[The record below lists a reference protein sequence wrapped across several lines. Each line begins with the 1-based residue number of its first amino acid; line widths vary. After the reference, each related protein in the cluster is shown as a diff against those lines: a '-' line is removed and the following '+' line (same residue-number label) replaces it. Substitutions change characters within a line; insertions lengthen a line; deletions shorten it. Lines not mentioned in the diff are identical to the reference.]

1 MAVACRASGSRGCCR
16 PGAAAGGAGRR
27 RRARGTQRSVR
38 ARGDAGDGLDVPGH
52 VGAVL
57 KASAVESAVARGV
70 LACVSGGADSIA
82 MLHALGALR
91 DCGGGAAAAAFEL
104 RAVHFDHRQRG
115 ERASAGDETLV
126 QEHCAALRVPCDV
139 IRWGHADGSGDAEDG
154 SPREPGGGQPA
165 YSQAAARAW
174 RYAEA
179 ERLADE
185 HGLALIATGHH
196 LDDNVETVLLK
207 LTRGVSL
214 ANIRGMDVLRGRV
227 VRPLLGL
234 RKRELERWLADCGLQ
249 WADDPSNADATYAR
263 RNAVRHRLVP
273 LLEELCGGEDA
284 LLARLEEATE
294 QSIMLR
300 AQLDE
305 TLAPSGGCG
314 SRPQQPEQPGQQVAS
329 FDVREWKLLP
339 GDLARLDALHS
350 YVAQATAPAVPSYA
364 QVRAL
369 MLMLDGERPDDAGR
383 GALRGGRGVL
393 TSVGRSAGARRP
405 GGRWE
410 RALSG
415 GQVAR
420 CAHGVLT
427 VAPRTEALA
436 GASAHCA
443 TPATAEGER

>member
-1 MAVACRASGSRGCCR
+1 M
-16 PGAAAGGAGRR
+16 PGGGGASESECGPPPP
-27 RRARGTQRSVR
+27 QLPKPRSVR

-57 KASAVESAVARGV
+57 KASAVESAAARGV

-305 TLAPSGGCG
+305 TLASSGECG

-329 FDVREWKLLP
+329 FD
-339 GDLARLDALHS
+339 
-350 YVAQATAPAVPSYA
+350 
-364 QVRAL
+364 VRAL

-393 TSVGRSAGARRP
+393 TSVGGSAGARRP

-427 VAPRTEALA
+427 DRLERALLYTVYRPAA
-436 GASAHCA
+436 GRCLGSPC
-443 TPATAEGER
+443 PARGGE

>member
-1 MAVACRASGSRGCCR
+1 MSGRGIADRALLIHCS
-16 PGAAAGGAGRR
+16 AGPNAHG
-27 RRARGTQRSVR
+27 RARGQRRGVCR
-38 ARGDAGDGLDVPGH
+38 ARVGHTVPDGKPRRRHDAGGDG
-52 VGAVL
+52 
-57 KASAVESAVARGV
+57 
-70 LACVSGGADSIA
+70 
-82 MLHALGALR
+82 
-91 DCGGGAAAAAFEL
+91 
-104 RAVHFDHRQRG
+104 
-115 ERASAGDETLV
+115 
-126 QEHCAALRVPCDV
+126 
-139 IRWGHADGSGDAEDG
+139 
-154 SPREPGGGQPA
+154 
-165 YSQAAARAW
+165 
-174 RYAEA
+174 
-179 ERLADE
+179 
-185 HGLALIATGHH
+185 
-196 LDDNVETVLLK
+196 
-207 LTRGVSL
+207 
-214 ANIRGMDVLRGRV
+214 GM
-227 VRPLLGL
+227 
-234 RKRELERWLADCGLQ
+234 
-249 WADDPSNADATYAR
+249 DDPSNADATYAR

-284 LLARLEEATE
+284 LLARLEETTE

-393 TSVGRSAGARRP
+393 TSVGGSAGARRP

-427 VAPRTEALA
+427 VGPRTEALA